1 MSSETKHQA
10 IIDWLNQELKPML
23 DASQQATYVYVCD
36 EHKLCNQKFAAMLG
50 YKSAQHWS
58 ADNVPFLDAFVAE
71 GSENTLLSAYQ
82 NAMDHGVGSSSEVVW
97 KKKTGGTVTTQ
108 VILVPLSYQ
117 GQRFAL
123 HFIS

>member
-1 MSSETKHQA
+1 MTSEPKHEA

-23 DASQQATYVYVCD
+23 EASQQATYVYVCD
-36 EHKLCNQKFAAMLG
+36 EHKICNQKFASMLG
-50 YKSAQHWS
+50 YRSAQQWT
-58 ADNVPFLDAFVAE
+58 ADNVPFLDGFVAE
-71 GSENTLLSAYQ
+71 GSRDTLLSAYQ
-82 NAMDHGVGSSSEVVW
+82 AAMNHGVGSHLEVVW
-97 KKKTGGTVTTQ
+97 RKKTGGTVNSQ